1 MVAAGSSRYRVMT
14 KREDLLFLEDVAAIT
29 RVSIETVRFW
39 IKRGRLASIR
49 PGRRRMVRREDLETF
64 LARSVRP

>member
-1 MVAAGSSRYRVMT
+1 MT

-49 PGRRRMVRREDLETF
+49 PGRRRMVRREDLEAF
-64 LARSVRP
+64 LARPVRL

>member
-1 MVAAGSSRYRVMT
+1 MT